1 MTNAL
6 DNWKVVL
13 LSIIGATTFWCF
25 NALNKNYSARINYPI
40 EWVFNRDSVIV
51 MEPLPKGV
59 MIDVTSGG
67 WNLVRKTLLLF
78 NTPISIELDNPSEI
92 SFYTRSSLL
101 PIVKEKLDGLNVNFL
116 ITDTLFINIE
126 KKVIKNL
133 ALVVDS
139 VSLSMGEGYRLT
151 SPIKIDPDTVVF
163 SGPQLYL
170 DTLDDHYFIYPKES
184 GIDEDFNESVEVYV
198 PDGYFIQS
206 EPSEVR
212 VKFNVEKFDR
222 LKIAVPIE
230 QVNFPQDS
238 SVVLDR
244 ETVDVVFTIRNS
256 ARQEYKVEDFAIT
269 ADYTMFDE
277 NDSTVLAML
286 MYYPEQLIELEVVPE
301 NIKIRANRLE

>member
-1 MTNAL
+1 
-6 DNWKVVL
+6 L

-51 MEPLPKGV
+51 MEPLPRGV

-101 PIVKEKLDGLNVNFL
+101 PIVKDKLNGLNVNFL
-116 ITDTLFINIE
+116 ITDTLHINIE
-126 KKVIKNL
+126 RKIFKKL
-133 ALVVDS
+133 AVRVDS
-139 VSLSMGEGYRLT
+139 VSLSVKEGYRLT
-151 SPIKIDPDTVVF
+151 SSIQIDPDTVVF

-184 GIDEDFNESVEVYV
+184 GIDEGFNETVEVYV
-198 PDGYFIQS
+198 PDGYFIQTK
-206 EPSEVR
+206 PADVR
-212 VKFNVEKFDR
+212 VEFKVEKFDR
-222 LKIAVPIE
+222 LKIAIPIE

-238 SVVLDR
+238 SVMLDR
-244 ETVDVVFTIRNS
+244 QTVDVVFTIRNS
-256 ARQEYKVEDFAIT
+256 ERREYKVEDFAIT

-301 NIKIRANRLE
+301 NIKLKPIREE

>member
-1 MTNAL
+1 M
-6 DNWKVVL
+6 
-13 LSIIGATTFWCF
+13 
-25 NALNKNYSARINYPI
+25 NKNYSARINYPI